1 MYITERFAPPILKY
15 ALFITFFPQIIQ
27 GPIPR
32 YEKLG
37 NELFEGHTFNSQG
50 FMNGIQLIIWGFFLK
65 FMIADKASIIV
76 NTVFNN
82 FATYNGLYVWI
93 AAILYSL
100 QLYTDFLACVTLSQ
114 GISLLFGISIDDNF
128 QRPYFATSVKD
139 FWRRWHMSLSSWL
152 RDYVYIP
159 LGGNRKGT
167 CRKNINLLITFI
179 VSGIWHG
186 GQWSFVFWGL
196 LHALYQIVG
205 QFTKKM
211 QKKAFQLLYI
221 DWNSM
226 VGIFIRRTFTFFWV
240 MLAWIIFRATNLKIG
255 LQMIKRMFTAFN
267 PWIFFDNS
275 LFRLGLSQKEWEVL
289 IFAIVVLVLVSTLQE
304 RCFRIR
310 NWFGHQAFLVRW
322 IVYLASICCIWV
334 LGTYGYGF
342 DAKDFIYG
350 GF

>member
-1 MYITERFAPPILKY
+1 MPPPILKY
-15 ALFITFFPQIIQ
+15 ALFISFFPQIIQ

-167 CRKNINLLITFI
+167 CRVN
-179 VSGIWHG
+179 G
-186 GQWSFVFWGL
+186 
-196 LHALYQIVG
+196 
-205 QFTKKM
+205 
-211 QKKAFQLLYI
+211 
-221 DWNSM
+221 
-226 VGIFIRRTFTFFWV
+226 R
-240 MLAWIIFRATNLKIG
+240 
-255 LQMIKRMFTAFN
+255 
-267 PWIFFDNS
+267 
-275 LFRLGLSQKEWEVL
+275 
-289 IFAIVVLVLVSTLQE
+289 
-304 RCFRIR
+304 
-310 NWFGHQAFLVRW
+310 
-322 IVYLASICCIWV
+322 
-334 LGTYGYGF
+334 
-342 DAKDFIYG
+342 
-350 GF
+350 

>member
-1 MYITERFAPPILKY
+1 
-15 ALFITFFPQIIQ
+15 
-27 GPIPR
+27 
-32 YEKLG
+32 
-37 NELFEGHTFNSQG
+37 
-50 FMNGIQLIIWGFFLK
+50 MNGIQLIIWGFFLK

-76 NTVFNN
+76 STVFNN

-196 LHALYQIVG
+196 LHALYQIAG
-205 QFTKKM
+205 EFTEKM
-211 QKKAFQLLYI
+211 QKKAFHLLHI

-240 MLAWIIFRATNLKIG
+240 MLAWIIFRAANLKIG

-289 IFAIVVLVLVSTLQE
+289 IFAIIVLVLVSALQE
-304 RCFRIR
+304 SCFRIR
-310 NWFGHQAFLVRW
+310 NWLGHQALLVRW
-322 IVYLASICCIWV
+322 IVYLVSICCIWV
-334 LGTYGYGF
+334 FGTYGYGF